1 MKVAE
6 LMEKLKEVNPES
18 EVIIRRLFVE
28 YDGGAYPDDV
38 LIDDE
43 YITVKQD
50 RFIIDITS
58 EG

>member
-1 MKVAE
+1 MKVQE
-6 LMEKLKEVNPES
+6 LMEKLKESNPES

-38 LIDDE
+38 LIDGDF
-43 YITVKQD
+43 INTTND
-50 RFIIDITS
+50 SFIIDITS

>member
-1 MKVAE
+1 MKVKE
-6 LMEKLKEVNPES
+6 LMERLKEANPDT

-28 YDGGAYPDDV
+28 YDGGAYTDDV